1 MTLSVYKFLNTTPNR
16 KYFVMHQPYNSPG
29 DNVEKLTPE
38 SNGSNNLG
46 YYNNNENWYVHKQF
60 CYYRI
65 YYIFS
70 LFNCERKAERYKELP
85 RKPESCV
92 LNSPI
97 IIKLYEFGED
107 CSSVQIL

>member
-1 MTLSVYKFLNTTPNR
+1 MEAITWDIKTIMKTDMYINN
-16 KYFVMHQPYNSPG
+16 FVI
-29 DNVEKLTPE
+29 
-38 SNGSNNLG
+38 
-46 YYNNNENWYVHKQF
+46 
-60 CYYRI
+60 I

-85 RKPESCV
+85 RKPERCV